1 VVADRALE
9 ERRWTTPELL
19 AVEERLVAA
28 AVERRYHGA
37 RAVAPEAV
45 REALAVHSSLGAD
58 QAGMVR
64 DACLDGAGVRVVVG
78 RPGTGK
84 TYTMFCSEGFTAR
97 GEVVL
102 LGAHIGGSLD
112 LRGATLTNPDG
123 PALIAAGL
131 TVDQEMLPRETPLAL
146 R

>member
-1 VVADRALE
+1 
-9 ERRWTTPELL
+9 
-19 AVEERLVAA
+19 
-28 AVERRYHGA
+28 
-37 RAVAPEAV
+37 
-45 REALAVHSSLGAD
+45 
-58 QAGMVR
+58 
-64 DACLDGAGVRVVVG
+64 
-78 RPGTGK
+78 
-84 TYTMFCSEGFTAR
+84 MFCSEGFTAR

>member
-1 VVADRALE
+1 MGLPPAWVVR
-9 ERRWTTPELL
+9 
-19 AVEERLVAA
+19 
-28 AVERRYHGA
+28 
-37 RAVAPEAV
+37 RAVDHPRQPGTPPGFTATGEI
-45 REALAVHSSLGAD
+45 ALAGAHIGGRLDLHRATLANPDGPALSAARLTVD
-58 QAGMVR
+58 Q
-64 DACLDGAGVRVVVG
+64 D
-78 RPGTGK
+78 
-84 TYTMFCSEGFTAR
+84 MFCSEGFTAR